1 MKRLFVA
8 FAMSALFVTP
18 VFGQADTNLNQND
31 QELIN
36 KFEAAMPYVCDSEIR
51 YTTTEVNIREYPSEN
66 APILDTS
73 IINTEFEVILEI
85 DGWAMITYDGFAY
98 MRSDW
103 FSYEPVEVP
112 TYSQEDLDIMAHL
125 LAGECQSYSD
135 EEQRYVG
142 SVALNRIASSE
153 FPDTL
158 KGVVFQRGQYSCTKD
173 GNYHRQ
179 PTERNWA
186 NAKWLLEN
194 GSVLPEY
201 VLYQSG
207 GKQGKVYLKTKW
219 HYYCYQNS
227 SVKKIGTSIVET
239 GVPFGI

>member
-8 FAMSALFVTP
+8 FAMSVLFVTP

-36 KFEAAMPYVCDSEIR
+36 KFEAAMSYVCDSEIR

-66 APILDTS
+66 AAILDTS

-85 DGWAMITYDGFAY
+85 DGWAMITTCDGFAY

-103 FSYEPVEVP
+103 FSYEPIEVP

-153 FPDTL
+153 FPD
-158 KGVVFQRGQYSCTKD
+158 KD

-219 HYYCYQNS
+219 HYYCY
-227 SVKKIGTSIVET
+227 
-239 GVPFGI
+239 